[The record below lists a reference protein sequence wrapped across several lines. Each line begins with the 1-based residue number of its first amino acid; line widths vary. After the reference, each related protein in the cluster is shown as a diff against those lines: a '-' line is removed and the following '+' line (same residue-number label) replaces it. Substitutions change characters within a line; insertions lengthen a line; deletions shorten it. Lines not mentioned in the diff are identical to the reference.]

1 MQSKSQDWKTGTA
14 FLNGIFPR
22 CDEIMLNIKWLEVE
36 ISRYTMCLS
45 GQFEFEDADVI
56 SLPLY
61 RKFTVDLDD

>member
-1 MQSKSQDWKTGTA
+1 MRRNNVEYKMA
-14 FLNGIFPR
+14 I
-22 CDEIMLNIKWLEVE
+22 EVE